1 MSMDR
6 GRSVMVERS
15 VKSPKVMSF
24 LLLVKQNSQSDS
36 TVLSSI
42 VGNLLENSEKF
53 IEEYSE

>member
-1 MSMDR
+1 
-6 GRSVMVERS
+6 MVERS

-24 LLLVKQNSQSDS
+24 LSLVKQNSQSDS

>member
-1 MSMDR
+1 
-6 GRSVMVERS
+6 
-15 VKSPKVMSF
+15 MSF

-53 IEEYSE
+53 IEEYSEWLCLMEVNILMS

>member
-1 MSMDR
+1 
-6 GRSVMVERS
+6 MVERS